1 MAKKQETKAKVAK
14 DKSDAHKS
22 DKTKPEKAP
31 AAKVAK
37 VAKAAKSQNARS
49 AVKSV
54 APAVA
59 AAPAKARKV
68 MKSAR
73 ATARQLV
80 PSVPSLPKLPSAP
93 RLHAPSMPDLDVSG
107 TVKEIG
113 GQIMSVLNSS
123 AGRVIVAEVLI
134 YLASS
139 LTKAAANTETGKDV
153 TDNVMNAGAKI
164 GAAVASA
171 GARMMETGSAGADKA
186 GEIAGDLA
194 GDVAMDAK
202 GIAREVASV
211 AVGAVGGVVAE
222 AASKVMGRRRKS
234 LDAPK
239 NEPFKPAIGGPTQA

>member
-1 MAKKQETKAKVAK
+1 MAKKQDTKAKVAK
-14 DKSDAHKS
+14 VKSDARKS
-22 DKTKPEKAP
+22 DRTKPEKAP

-37 VAKAAKSQNARS
+37 IAKAAKSQNARG
-49 AVKSV
+49 AVKAV
-54 APAVA
+54 APAAA

-171 GARMMETGSAGADKA
+171 GARLMETGSAGADKA
-186 GEIAGDLA
+186 GDVA

-222 AASKVMGRRRKS
+222 AASKVMGRRKKS
-234 LDAPK
+234 LDAPR

>member
-1 MAKKQETKAKVAK
+1 MAKKQDTKTKVAK
-14 DKSDAHKS
+14 AKS
-22 DKTKPEKAP
+22 DKTKSAKAP

-37 VAKAAKSQNARS
+37 PQSAGS
-49 AVKSV
+49 AVKAV
-54 APAVA
+54 APTVA
-59 AAPAKARKV
+59 AVPAKAKKV

-80 PSVPSLPKLPSAP
+80 PSMPALPKLPSAP

-123 AGRVIVAEVLI
+123 AGRVIVAEVLV
-134 YLASS
+134 YLATS

-171 GARMMETGSAGADKA
+171 GAKMMETGSSGADA
-186 GEIAGDLA
+186 AGDL
-194 GDVAMDAK
+194 AMDAK
-202 GIAREVASV
+202 GIAREVAQV
-211 AVGAVGGVVAE
+211 AVGAVGGVVVE
-222 AASKVMGRRRKS
+222 AASKVMGRRKKDVS
-234 LDAPK
+234 KPELP
-239 NEPFKPAIGGPTQA
+239 KPALGGSMPA